1 MTKTFG
7 ELSID
12 EKMELHRA
20 VYEGKPVQYWNADRE
35 TWETRYTSY
44 FADTSV
50 YRIAPEL
57 ETDME
62 LPWHVIQ
69 PEYQW
74 AARDAN
80 GAVWVC
86 TSEPS
91 VDYSRQLWY
100 GYAFRNCD
108 HLIHKPGNKPWD
120 KSLIKRPEGV

>member
-1 MTKTFG
+1 MYKKFG
-7 ELSID
+7 ELNVD
-12 EKMELHRA
+12 EKLELHRA
-20 VYEGKPVQYWNADRE
+20 MYEGRVVQYLSNDQ
-35 TWETRYTSY
+35 TWETKFSSQF
-44 FADTSV
+44 FASLV
-50 YRIAPEL
+50 YRIAPEP

-74 AARDAN
+74 AARDAD
-80 GAVWVC
+80 GAVWVY

-91 VDYSRQLWY
+91 VDYSRQWWY
-100 GYAFRNCD
+100 GIASRNCD